1 MIVVVQHDSI
11 IINIGRTYDVG
22 TFKLDYLALQKVPI
36 VDDDIIYMC
45 LYTDKPYVL
54 IIRNSSSVT
63 IMKQNLLPPFIT
75 IQPGV
80 PGNSYP
86 NIQARDPTYNDCYIH
101 FCGNDFI
108 IPLSLGRNDYIFYV
122 KSI

>member
-75 IQPGV
+75 IEPRV
-80 PGNSYP
+80 PVNSYP
-86 NIQARDPTYNDCYIH
+86 NIQARDPT
-101 FCGNDFI
+101 
-108 IPLSLGRNDYIFYV
+108 
-122 KSI
+122 